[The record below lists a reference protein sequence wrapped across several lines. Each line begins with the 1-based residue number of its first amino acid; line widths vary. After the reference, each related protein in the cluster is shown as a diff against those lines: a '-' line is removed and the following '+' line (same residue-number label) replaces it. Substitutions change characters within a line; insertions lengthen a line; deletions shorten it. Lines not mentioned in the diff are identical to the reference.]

1 MRRSLCGGIV
11 ALVLLALPVVSAVA
25 QETGTPVFK
34 APYRAF
40 EQHEF
45 GASLS
50 DPGEGA
56 GIALEG
62 FYRFGKDKNDFSVRA
77 GVADGAAED
86 NTFLIGGDF
95 RTQVLSYS
103 ESFPLDGSLTVGF
116 GGIFGDG
123 PGRRLPAAR
132 RHLARPALRHRG
144 LDHDVR
150 AVRAP
155 EPRAGLRRRR
165 RSCSSRSVSAW
176 TSASA
181 SSGPF
186 GRAAASATS
195 RAWVSACRTC
205 ADPDR
210 IGARL
215 RRLRGRARV
224 CSSPKSVDI
233 LRSPRVACCARS
245 WAFLT
250 LSSTPEDP
258 P

>member
-40 EQHEF
+40 DQHEF

-103 ESFPLDGSLTVGF
+103 EKFPLDGSLTVGF
-116 GGIFGDG
+116 GGIFGTDQDKKFVYVVG
-123 PGRRLPAAR
+123 ADHNLLTGFEAF
-132 RHLARPALRHRG
+132 RHNAQI
-144 LDHDVR
+144 
-150 AVRAP
+150 
-155 EPRAGLRRRR
+155 
-165 RSCSSRSVSAW
+165 
-176 TSASA
+176 
-181 SSGPF
+181 
-186 GRAAASATS
+186 
-195 RAWVSACRTC
+195 
-205 ADPDR
+205 DR
-210 IGARL
+210 
-215 RRLRGRARV
+215 
-224 CSSPKSVDI
+224 KSV
-233 LRSPRVACCARS
+233 V
-245 WAFLT
+245 
-250 LSSTPEDP
+250 
-258 P
+258 